1 MYRHSNVTIA
11 LRLFLFSLLSEQ
23 GRIDT
28 NPGMKERIVPQK
40 RSNKTP
46 TTKARPTKR
55 NGRAAKSAHAP
66 GSTSSFTRV
75 RPTTRK
81 RRGVFSSSTGTR
93 QLTPNPKGVSLPRC
107 CSLAVTCS
115 SEPEL
120 LAALQQWEESAVQL
134 RAPSQPIRRSRAFG
148 SKMPLPSWLISPSY
162 PMTTT
167 GGFRHPRTCLSAVL
181 FGDTITPSQPACARP
196 RLTSTQHHPSLL
208 F

>member
-1 MYRHSNVTIA
+1 M
-11 LRLFLFSLLSEQ
+11 RLFLFSLLSEQ

-81 RRGVFSSSTGTR
+81 KGAFSRPAQARGSAHATPEGRFSPEVLLTRRNLLIGAGVKMCIRDSGYLTGSGLKDYEKTGAVCGIELPVGLVNSSR
-93 QLTPNPKGVSLPRC
+93 LP
-107 CSLAVTCS
+107 
-115 SEPEL
+115 EP
-120 LAALQQWEESAVQL
+120 
-134 RAPSQPIRRSRAFG
+134 IF
-148 SKMPLPSWLISPSY
+148 
-162 PMTTT
+162 
-167 GGFRHPRTCLSAVL
+167 
-181 FGDTITPSQPACARP
+181 TPSTKAEIGDHDENISFDKTAC
-196 RLTSTQHHPSLL
+196 LLYTS
-208 F
+208 

>member
-1 MYRHSNVTIA
+1 M
-11 LRLFLFSLLSEQ
+11 
-23 GRIDT
+23 
-28 NPGMKERIVPQK
+28 PQK

-81 RRGVFSSSTGTR
+81 KGAFSRPAQARGSAHATPEGRFSPEVLLTRRNLLIGAGVIGGIAAVGGISSAASSAFR
-93 QLTPNPKGVSLPRC
+93 SL
-107 CSLAVTCS
+107 
-115 SEPEL
+115 
-120 LAALQQWEESAVQL
+120 
-134 RAPSQPIRRSRAFG
+134 
-148 SKMPLPSWLISPSY
+148 KMPLPSWLISPKC

-181 FGDTITPSQPACARP
+181 FGQTITPSQPACARP
-196 RLTSTQHHPSLL
+196 KAHIHSTPSVSTILDQQA
-208 F
+208 